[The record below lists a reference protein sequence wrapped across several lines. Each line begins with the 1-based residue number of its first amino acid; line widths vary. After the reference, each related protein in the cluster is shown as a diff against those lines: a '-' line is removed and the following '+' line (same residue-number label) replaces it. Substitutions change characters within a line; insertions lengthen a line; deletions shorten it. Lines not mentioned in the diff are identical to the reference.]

1 MASKRSRVHPKY
13 KTKFKVRNWSA
24 YDRWL
29 VYSVVTARATRIVVP
44 PSKTAIVSGGAG
56 VASQSRDKTV
66 VRIAEVGRRQWRQE
80 SGYHRQAR
88 VENTFFRYK
97 HIFAGAL
104 RPRDPGGQEV
114 EVRLPCNILNRIA
127 AIGMPKSYAIRQ

>member
-13 KTKFKVRNWSA
+13 KTKYKVRNWSA
-24 YDRWL
+24 YDRVL
-29 VYSVVTARATRIVVP
+29 VRR
-44 PSKTAIVSGGAG
+44 GDAG

-66 VRIAEVGRRQWRQE
+66 ERIGEVGRRQRNKE

-97 HIFAGAL
+97 HILSSPL
-104 RPRDPGGQEV
+104 RARDPGGQEV
-114 EVRLPCNILNRIA
+114 EVRLSCKILNRMTE
-127 AIGMPKSYAIRQ
+127 IGMPESYAIRQ